1 MGTGDR
7 SEGAREGSS
16 IPHHRL
22 IDTDFGIGVGA
33 AGSRVVHLDEVP
45 VLASE
50 RDGRKKRV
58 LLNAPVTGAE
68 LLVDVL
74 DYAPGGTS
82 PLHYHRGTEHFFYVL
97 AGRGRILIE
106 DREYPLRP
114 GTMVWI
120 AEGAVHKVFANADES
135 LQFLEYFSRGH
146 HETVFI
152 EQACEWTPKKP

>member
-1 MGTGDR
+1 MGKAPEDAHERAT
-7 SEGAREGSS
+7 

-22 IDTDFGIGVGA
+22 IDTDFGISAGP
-33 AGSRVVHLDEVP
+33 AGSRVIHLEDVP
-45 VLASE
+45 ALASE

-68 LLVDVL
+68 LLVDIL

-97 AGRGRILIE
+97 AGRGRILIN
-106 DREYPLRP
+106 DQEYPLRP
-114 GTMVWI
+114 GTVVWI
-120 AEGAVHKVFANADES
+120 ADGEVHKVFADSDEH
-135 LQFLEYFSRGH
+135 LQFLEYFSQGR

-152 EQACEWTPKKP
+152 EQACEWKPKMT